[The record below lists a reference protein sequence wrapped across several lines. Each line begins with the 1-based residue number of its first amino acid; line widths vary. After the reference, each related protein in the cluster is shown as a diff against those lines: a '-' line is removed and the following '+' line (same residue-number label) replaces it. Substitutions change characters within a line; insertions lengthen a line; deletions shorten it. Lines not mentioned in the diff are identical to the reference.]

1 MLWAFHEVIDRFVM
15 RNINSQFLQIVN
27 LSNSPN
33 TNQVE
38 PDAAVVGA
46 EGKNFGD
53 KKAAAATL
61 GEADSNDCSCGRR
74 AVFRERGTE
83 EEDPQAAMRA
93 PRVQGCMYSARR

>member
-27 LSNSPN
+27 LRNSPN

-46 EGKNFGD
+46 EGKDVRD
-53 KKAAAATL
+53 KKAAAAAV
-61 GEADSNDCSCGRR
+61 GEADCNDCSCERR
-74 AVFRERGTE
+74 AVFRERGAE
-83 EEDPQAAMRA
+83 EEDPEAAVRP
-93 PRVQGCMYSARR
+93 PRVQGCV